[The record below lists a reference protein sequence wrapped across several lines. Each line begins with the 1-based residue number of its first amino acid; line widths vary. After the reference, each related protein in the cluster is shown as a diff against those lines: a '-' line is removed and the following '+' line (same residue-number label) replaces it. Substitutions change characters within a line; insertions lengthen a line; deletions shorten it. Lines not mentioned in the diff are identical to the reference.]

1 MPIGLILAV
10 HTRKLAPNLAFAPM
24 GLWRKAALI
33 KRFNRRISIKIR
45 HMNRFLIL
53 TRLLARLQPW
63 ALALVC
69 SLFVG
74 LTACGGNASSGPTG
88 SAENVSILEV
98 LNASTG
104 TGTSTTPPVSLP
116 SGTDSISMASF
127 WEKQVLNGFTKAGVL
142 RSYAYQDFK
151 RLTLLTV
158 PTDNADNGKS
168 TLFLITHPDHQAK
181 SGDIVTVSGVNQDA
195 LDVPYSFFN
204 NAFEVNRRDANSYY
218 IKVPYATSKR
228 EVFLL
233 NANLSYKYLD
243 CVGTQTVVQTPA
255 LTTDPI
261 TYLDGYEVRVAKY
274 TVENSLTGCSPAIA
288 SFTTF
293 KYFAVTNPRP
303 GFNLKYPLL
312 GQRVVGGDFGSTEKT
327 FDLPSTPLK
336 SGDTGTIGT
345 MKFYKSSNK
354 VFLTGSAVLT
364 YEILKYTTN
373 SVFIAIS
380 TDAYN
385 DNYNFISKM
394 TEVYGRDPLVD
405 KEYKLIRTTIKYNNP
420 RKNEVI
426 IE

>member
-1 MPIGLILAV
+1 MNKLLIFFCLF
-10 HTRKLAPNLAFAPM
+10 TRREL
-24 GLWRKAALI
+24 
-33 KRFNRRISIKIR
+33 
-45 HMNRFLIL
+45 
-53 TRLLARLQPW
+53 W
-63 ALALVC
+63 AL
-69 SLFVG
+69 SLLGTLSVG
-74 LTACGGNASSGPTG
+74 LASCGGNASSGPTG
-88 SAENVSILEV
+88 SAGNVNILEV
-98 LNASTG
+98 LNSS
-104 TGTSTTPPVSLP
+104 TSTTLPTTLP

-151 RLTLLTV
+151 RLMLLSV
-158 PTDNADNGKS
+158 PTANADNGKS
-168 TLFLITHPDHQAK
+168 TLFLITHPDHQAQ
-181 SGDIVTVSGVNQDA
+181 SGDVVTISGVTQDA
-195 LDVPYSFFN
+195 LDVPFSIIN
-204 NAFEVNRRDANSYY
+204 GVFEIIRRDANSYY

-233 NANLSYKYLD
+233 NANLSYKYQE
-243 CVGTQTVVQTPA
+243 CVGTQTVAQTPA
-255 LTTDPI
+255 LTTEPT

-274 TVENSLTGCSPAIA
+274 TVENLFTFCSPPTA
-288 SFTTF
+288 SFVTY

-303 GFNLKYPLL
+303 GYSLKYPLL
-312 GQRVVGGDFGSTEKT
+312 GQRVVGGDFGSLEKT

-354 VFLTGSAVLT
+354 VFLTGSATLT

-385 DNYNFISKM
+385 DNYNLVSKM
-394 TEVYGRDPLVD
+394 TEIYGRDPLVD
-405 KEYKLIRTTIKYNNP
+405 KEYKLIRTTVKYNNP
-420 RKNEVI
+420 RRNEVI

>member
-1 MPIGLILAV
+1 MNKLLIFFCLF
-10 HTRKLAPNLAFAPM
+10 TRREL
-24 GLWRKAALI
+24 
-33 KRFNRRISIKIR
+33 
-45 HMNRFLIL
+45 
-53 TRLLARLQPW
+53 W
-63 ALALVC
+63 AL
-69 SLFVG
+69 SLLGTLSVG
-74 LTACGGNASSGPTG
+74 LASCGGNASSGPTG
-88 SAENVSILEV
+88 SAGNVNILEV
-98 LNASTG
+98 LNSS
-104 TGTSTTPPVSLP
+104 TSTTLPTTLP

-151 RLTLLTV
+151 RLMLLSV
-158 PTDNADNGKS
+158 PTANADNGKS
-168 TLFLITHPDHQAK
+168 TLFLITHPDHQAQ
-181 SGDIVTVSGVNQDA
+181 SGDVVTISGVTQDA
-195 LDVPYSFFN
+195 LDVPFPIIN
-204 NAFEVNRRDANSYY
+204 GVFEIIRRDANSYY

-233 NANLSYKYLD
+233 NANLSYKYQE
-243 CVGTQTVVQTPA
+243 CVGTQTVAQTPA
-255 LTTDPI
+255 LTTEPT

-274 TVENSLTGCSPAIA
+274 TVENLFTFCSPPTA
-288 SFTTF
+288 SFVTY

-303 GFNLKYPLL
+303 GYSLKYPLL
-312 GQRVVGGDFGSTEKT
+312 GQRVVGGDFGSLEKT

-354 VFLTGSAVLT
+354 VFLTGSATLT

-385 DNYNFISKM
+385 DNYNLVSKM
-394 TEVYGRDPLVD
+394 TEIYGRDPLVD
-405 KEYKLIRTTIKYNNP
+405 KEYKLIRTTVKYNNP
-420 RKNEVI
+420 RRNEVI

>member
-1 MPIGLILAV
+1 
-10 HTRKLAPNLAFAPM
+10 M
-24 GLWRKAALI
+24 GLWRKAAQI

-74 LTACGGNASSGPTG
+74 LTACGGNASSGPKG
-88 SAENVSILEV
+88 PAENVSILEV
-98 LNASTG
+98 LNSSTG
-104 TGTSTTPPVSLP
+104 TGSGISSTPPISLP

-127 WEKQVLNGFTKAGVL
+127 WEKQVLNGFTKTGVL
-142 RSYAYQDFK
+142 RAYAYQDFK

-158 PTDNADNGKS
+158 PTANADNGKS
-168 TLFLITHPDHQAK
+168 TLFLITHPDHQAQ
-181 SGDIVTVSGVNQDA
+181 SGDIVTVSGVNQYA

-204 NAFEVNRRDANSYY
+204 NAFEVVGRDANSYY

-228 EVFLL
+228 EVFFL

-255 LTTDPI
+255 LATDPI

-274 TVENSLTGCSPAIA
+274 TVENLLTGCSPAAA

-303 GFNLKYPLL
+303 GFTLKYPLL
-312 GQRVVGGDFGSTEKT
+312 GQRVDGGDFGSTEKT

>member
-1 MPIGLILAV
+1 MNKLLIFFCLF
-10 HTRKLAPNLAFAPM
+10 TRREL
-24 GLWRKAALI
+24 
-33 KRFNRRISIKIR
+33 
-45 HMNRFLIL
+45 
-53 TRLLARLQPW
+53 W
-63 ALALVC
+63 AL
-69 SLFVG
+69 SLLGTLSVG
-74 LTACGGNASSGPTG
+74 LASCGGNASSGPTG
-88 SAENVSILEV
+88 SAGNVNILEV
-98 LNASTG
+98 LNSS
-104 TGTSTTPPVSLP
+104 TSTTLPTTLP

-151 RLTLLTV
+151 RLTLLSV
-158 PTDNADNGKS
+158 PTANADNGKS
-168 TLFLITHPDHQAK
+168 TLFLITHPDHQGQ
-181 SGDIVTVSGVNQDA
+181 SGDVVTISGVTQDA
-195 LDVPYSFFN
+195 LDVPFSIIN
-204 NAFEVNRRDANSYY
+204 GVFEIIRRDANSYY

-233 NANLSYKYLD
+233 NANLSYKYQE
-243 CVGTQTVVQTPA
+243 CVGTQTVAQTPA
-255 LTTDPI
+255 LTTEPT

-274 TVENSLTGCSPAIA
+274 TVENLFTFCSPPTA
-288 SFTTF
+288 SFVTY

-303 GFNLKYPLL
+303 GYSLKYPLL
-312 GQRVVGGDFGSTEKT
+312 GQRVVGGDFGSLEKT

-354 VFLTGSAVLT
+354 VFLTGSATLT

-385 DNYNFISKM
+385 DNYNLVSKM
-394 TEVYGRDPLVD
+394 TEIYGRDPLVD
-405 KEYKLIRTTIKYNNP
+405 KEYKLIRTTVKYNNP
-420 RKNEVI
+420 RRNEVI

>member
-1 MPIGLILAV
+1 MNKLLIFFCLF
-10 HTRKLAPNLAFAPM
+10 TRREL
-24 GLWRKAALI
+24 
-33 KRFNRRISIKIR
+33 
-45 HMNRFLIL
+45 
-53 TRLLARLQPW
+53 W
-63 ALALVC
+63 AL
-69 SLFVG
+69 SLLGTLSVG
-74 LTACGGNASSGPTG
+74 LASCGGNASSGPTG
-88 SAENVSILEV
+88 SAGNVNILEV
-98 LNASTG
+98 LNSST
-104 TGTSTTPPVSLP
+104 SSTPPSTLP

-151 RLTLLTV
+151 RLMLLSV
-158 PTDNADNGKS
+158 PTANADNGKS
-168 TLFLITHPDHQAK
+168 TLFLITHPDHQAQ
-181 SGDIVTVSGVNQDA
+181 SGDVVTISGVTQDA
-195 LDVPYSFFN
+195 LDVPFPIIN
-204 NAFEVNRRDANSYY
+204 GVFEIIRRDANSYY

-233 NANLSYKYLD
+233 NANLSYKYQE
-243 CVGTQTVVQTPA
+243 CVGTQTVAQTPA
-255 LTTDPI
+255 LTTEPT

-274 TVENSLTGCSPAIA
+274 TVENLFTFCSPPTA
-288 SFTTF
+288 SFVTY

-303 GFNLKYPLL
+303 GYSLKYPLL
-312 GQRVVGGDFGSTEKT
+312 GQRVVGGDFGSLEKT

-354 VFLTGSAVLT
+354 VFLTGSATLT

-385 DNYNFISKM
+385 DNYNLVSKM
-394 TEVYGRDPLVD
+394 TEIYGRDPLVD
-405 KEYKLIRTTIKYNNP
+405 KEYKLIRTTVKYNNP
-420 RKNEVI
+420 RRNEVI